1 MGERC
6 KWIREHAG
14 LWTFCIL
21 MVVLLTALCGLGAWA
36 LAAQDAKQLARNN
49 TLQTNLT
56 VEVKRLDGDIAD
68 LKNVLQAVSGKID
81 RLDIKI
87 DRKIDRLDMKLDK
100 KIDKLDTKIDG
111 AKKEI
116 KDDIQRINDLLVK
129 ILAASPGTKITV
141 PGLPEK
147 PGK

>member
-1 MGERC
+1 MGERF
-6 KWIREHAG
+6 KWIKEHAG
-14 LWTFCIL
+14 LWTFGIL

-36 LAAQDAKQLARNN
+36 LAAQDAKQVARNN
-49 TLQTNLT
+49 ILQTNLT

-87 DRKIDRLDMKLDK
+87 DK

-116 KDDIQRINDLLVK
+116 KDDIQRINDLLVQ
-129 ILAASPGTKITV
+129 ILTASSGTKLAV
-141 PGLPEK
+141 PIPPEK
-147 PGK
+147 PDK

>member
-1 MGERC
+1 MGERF

-14 LWTFCIL
+14 LWTFGIL
-21 MVVLLTALCGLGAWA
+21 MVVVLTALCGLGAWA

-49 TLQTNLT
+49 ILQTNLT

-81 RLDIKI
+81 K
-87 DRKIDRLDMKLDK
+87 LDMKIDK
-100 KIDKLDTKIDG
+100 KIDKLDMKIDG

-116 KDDIQRINDLLVK
+116 KDDIQRINDLLSK
-129 ILAASPGTKITV
+129 ILIASPGTKLTV
-141 PGLPEK
+141 PIPPEK
-147 PGK
+147 PNK

>member
-1 MGERC
+1 MMGERF

-14 LWTFCIL
+14 LWAIGIL
-21 MVVLLTALCGLGAWA
+21 MVVVLTALCGLGAWA

-49 TLQTNLT
+49 TLQTSLT

-141 PGLPEK
+141 PIPLEQAR
-147 PGK
+147 